1 MRDACGGWG
10 EGARRGAAVGRPVE
24 AALPAPAAVR
34 HCTCARTQLLSRKPA
49 LHGAQLVP
57 ACAQG
62 WEPWR
67 SYALGRPSK
76 ERGRVLLEGAC
87 TQLTGVAP
95 CSCFLFFL
103 VHTAYALAVPP
114 LSCAGNLVL
123 GSGGLAPWQGTKGQ
137 QPGGQQDC
145 MVKGETVGKFKCRT
159 RVTVVAPVM
168 NTSDR

>member
-1 MRDACGGWG
+1 MAAGEKGPEEGLQWEDPWKRHCPPLLLCGT
-10 EGARRGAAVGRPVE
+10 ARVHALNFSRASLHCVVRNWCQHVHRGGNHGAAT
-24 AALPAPAAVR
+24 
-34 HCTCARTQLLSRKPA
+34 H
-49 LHGAQLVP
+49 
-57 ACAQG
+57 
-62 WEPWR
+62 W
-67 SYALGRPSK
+67 
-76 ERGRVLLEGAC
+76 ERGRVLLEGTC

-159 RVTVVAPVM
+159 RVAVVAPVM
-168 NTSDR
+168 KTSDR